1 MFSSLKVKIPLII
14 ISTITIM
21 IIGLLIILIN
31 LFSKSITNVAIKG
44 FENISDGYA
53 KSLDNWFSDSK
64 INIKM
69 YSRNKSIINYL
80 SNQTEEN
87 KNMAYNELLY
97 EFDIVKDIYN
107 DLNILDLNGNL
118 LISLNNSNINIK
130 DDNAWNNLKN
140 SNYDFAITEN
150 LMIND
155 SSAYMILYKGIK
167 NEAGNTIGVFAI
179 SLKWDS
185 FNKNN
190 FENVNN
196 IGKSARLFLMNE
208 YDKIIAH
215 KDPSRIGKDV
225 GEEIK
230 KKNRGNINRGSI
242 RYTSLTTETKTV
254 AAFNKLY
261 EVPFTLA
268 ISVNESEFNSPI
280 KTITFISIIITII
293 ILIITSII
301 IVYYITTRI
310 TNVLKELSNSI
321 VDFSLG
327 NLSSEMPSWI
337 FSKKYS
343 NNELGKMSND
353 FYNMQKKLIDILK
366 SINSI
371 STAISDK
378 SSSIYKENEYL
389 LKRVEEEAANLEE
402 TASSM
407 EEFASGIKNST
418 QRSSDVS
425 NIMEE
430 IQVSLEHAAGIV
442 NDTASNIEIVNESS
456 TKIKNITNM
465 IENISFQTNILALNA
480 AVEAARAGEHGKGFA
495 VVASEVRNLAQN
507 AQTSV
512 KEITDL
518 IDDSVEKIN
527 KATDSVRES
536 REIFAQLEE
545 KIRNT
550 VKLILDITSTMKEQS
565 IGVEQVNKA
574 IYNMDINT
582 QKNASLAHE
591 TSNLSSELLNKSEEL
606 NEQVSFFKF

>member
-1 MFSSLKVKIPLII
+1 
-14 ISTITIM
+14 M
-21 IIGLLIILIN
+21 II
-31 LFSKSITNVAIKG
+31 
-44 FENISDGYA
+44 
-53 KSLDNWFSDSK
+53 
-64 INIKM
+64 
-69 YSRNKSIINYL
+69 YS
-80 SNQTEEN
+80 
-87 KNMAYNELLY
+87 
-97 EFDIVKDIYN
+97 
-107 DLNILDLNGNL
+107 
-118 LISLNNSNINIK
+118 
-130 DDNAWNNLKN
+130 
-140 SNYDFAITEN
+140 
-150 LMIND
+150 
-155 SSAYMILYKGIK
+155 GIK
-167 NEAGNTIGVFAI
+167 NDTGNTIGVFAI

-190 FENVNN
+190 FENVVN
-196 IGKSARLFLMNE
+196 IGKSARLFLMNNN
-208 YDKIIAH
+208 DKIISH
-215 KDPSRIGKDV
+215 KDPSRIGKDA
-225 GEEIK
+225 GEEIR

-242 RYTSLTTETKTV
+242 RYISLTTGTKTV
-254 AAFNKLY
+254 AAFNNLS
-261 EVPFTLA
+261 EAPFTSV

-280 KTITFISIIITII
+280 KTISLISIITTII

-327 NLSSEMPSWI
+327 NLSSEIPSWI
-337 FSKKYS
+337 FSKKYK

-366 SINSI
+366 SINNI
-371 STAISDK
+371 SSAISDK

-430 IQVSLEHAAGIV
+430 IQISLEYAAGIV
-442 NDTASNIEIVNESS
+442 NETASNIETVNEAS
-456 TKIKNITNM
+456 TKIKNITKM
-465 IENISFQTNILALNA
+465 IESIAFQTNILALNA
-480 AVEAARAGEHGKGFA
+480 AVEAARAGEQGKGFA

-507 AQTSV
+507 SQTSV

-527 KATDSVRES
+527 KATESVRES
-536 REIFAQLEE
+536 REIFAKLEE

-550 VKLILDITSTMKEQS
+550 VKLILDITSTMQEQS

-591 TSNLSSELLNKSEEL
+591 TSNLSSELLSKSEEL
-606 NEQVSFFKF
+606 NEHISFFKF